1 MYRRRLPHWRTADA
15 IYFVTWRLDRTQ
27 SELSANERDLV
38 TATLRHFD
46 SQRYELL
53 GYVVMNDHVH
63 VVVKPATGHDLTAIV
78 QSWKS
83 YTANRLQRAYG
94 RTGRVWQREYLDRV
108 IRDAEELSDRLAY
121 IAGNPGKRWPDI
133 ERYSWVWVAGL

>member
-108 IRDAEELSDRLAY
+108 IRDAEELSD
-121 IAGNPGKRWPDI
+121 
-133 ERYSWVWVAGL
+133 